1 MLKKAFLSNISG
13 ILCSRICG
21 FLRDVCM
28 ASYLGAGVHS
38 DIFFVAFKLPNLFR
52 RVFGEGAFTQSFLP
66 SFIYARYKGI
76 FALSVG
82 ATFSLI
88 LIFIS
93 LIVACFSPFFTKL
106 LAFGFSEEL
115 ILLAAPIVK
124 INFWYLFLVFCVTFF
139 STLLQYKNVFW
150 VNAYNTALLNLA
162 MIASLF
168 YAKDLEKMQI
178 VYMLS
183 YGVLIGGIAQIALHF
198 YPLYRLGFFKLL
210 WLSGLK
216 AKEFWKKSG
225 KKYLLFQADL
235 KRFYK
240 QFFPALL
247 GSSTAQLLAFIETF
261 IASFLASGSIS
272 YLYYANRIFQL
283 PLALFAIAIS
293 SALFP
298 MVAKSIKN
306 DQEEK
311 ALQSMKKAF
320 WFLTIMLCLCTLGG
334 MMLSYEIIWL
344 LYQRGSFSHQ
354 DTLMTSY
361 VFALYLL
368 GLLPFGLSKILS
380 LWLYSHQKQGK
391 AAKYSLISLSFGTIL
406 SLALIKPFG
415 VLGIAFSSSFA
426 GFILLALNI
435 YAIGKKNFFCIIANK
450 KAFLILLGLLA
461 LEGITLY
468 PIQSLL
474 QGYIQ

>member
-21 FLRDVCM
+21 FLRDICM

-52 RVFGEGAFTQSFLP
+52 RIFGEGAFTQSFLP
-66 SFIYARYKGI
+66 SFIYAKYKGI
-76 FALSVG
+76 FALSIG
-82 ATFSLI
+82 GIFGLI
-88 LIFIS
+88 LILIS
-93 LIVACFSPFFTKL
+93 LLVACFSPFFTKL
-106 LAFGFSEEL
+106 LAFGFSQEV
-115 ILLAAPIVK
+115 ILLAAPIVR
-124 INFWYLFLVFCVTFF
+124 INFWYLFLVFCVTFL
-139 STLLQYKNVFW
+139 STLLQYKNIFW
-150 VNAYNTALLNLA
+150 VNAYNTALLNFA

-168 YAKDLEKMQI
+168 YAKDMEKMQI
-178 VYMLS
+178 VYILS
-183 YGVLIGGIAQIALHF
+183 YGVLIGGLAQMTLHF
-198 YPLYRLGFFKLL
+198 YPLYRLGFFKLF
-210 WLSGLK
+210 WISSLK
-216 AKEFWKKSG
+216 AKEFWKQSG
-225 KKYLLFQADL
+225 KKHMIFKTDL

-247 GSSTAQLLAFIETF
+247 GSSTAQLLAFFETF

-306 DQEEK
+306 NQEER
-311 ALQSMKKAF
+311 ALQGMKKAF
-320 WFLTIMLCLCTLGG
+320 WFLCIMLCLCTFGG
-334 MMLSYEIIWL
+334 IILSYEIIWL
-344 LYQRGSFSHQ
+344 LFQRGSFSSE
-354 DTLMTSY
+354 DTLTTSY
-361 VFALYLL
+361 VFSLYLL

-391 AAKYSLISLSFGTIL
+391 AAKYSLISLGFGTIL
-406 SLALIKPFG
+406 SLILMQPFG

-426 GFILLALNI
+426 GFILLGLNV
-435 YAIGKKNFFCIIANK
+435 YAIGKKNFFCIIGNK
-450 KAFLILLGLLA
+450 KAFLILLGLLL
-461 LEGITLY
+461 LEGMTLY